1 MKRAGSELQRLV
13 SDAAWALRKGLGPR
27 DLIPMLERVLSR
39 AGAGSAPARFA
50 QQHLARLLVEGA
62 PWRAARLAL
71 DLLRY
76 EEAAE
81 TWAILGLAHTLL
93 GNYRCAKTA
102 YYRALALSPGCP
114 AYSHNLGHLLD
125 VALSRPH
132 DALIHLA
139 RAHRSLPDEPEI
151 TSSYAHALL
160 RAGQPERATRLLRRA
175 LGGNR
180 AAADRILGN
189 WRRAISAGQA
199 GSATH

>member
-1 MKRAGSELQRLV
+1 MKRSGSELQRLV

-76 EEAAE
+76 EDDAD
-81 TWAILGLAHTLL
+81 TWAVLGLAHTLL
-93 GNYRCAKTA
+93 GNYRCARKA

-125 VALSRPH
+125 VALGRPEA
-132 DALIHLA
+132 ALIHLD

-151 TSSYAHALL
+151 ASSYAHALL
-160 RAGQPERATRLLRRA
+160 RVGQAELAARLLTRA
-175 LGGNR
+175 LDGNR
-180 AAADRILGN
+180 RAADRVLAN
-189 WRRAISAGQA
+189 WRRAILAGQA
-199 GSATH
+199 GSTPV

>member
-1 MKRAGSELQRLV
+1 MKRAGSELQQLV

-62 PWRAARLAL
+62 PWRAARLAC

-76 EEAAE
+76 EQDAE
-81 TWAILGLAHTLL
+81 TWATLGLAHTLL
-93 GNYRCAKTA
+93 GNYRCAKQA

-125 VALSRPH
+125 VALGRPH
-132 DALIHLA
+132 DALVHLA
-139 RAHRSLPDEPEI
+139 RAHRSEPDEPEI

-160 RAGQPERATRLLRRA
+160 RAGQPDHAARLLRRA
-175 LGGNR
+175 LGGDRR
-180 AAADRILGN
+180 AVDRVLRS
-189 WRRAISAGQA
+189 WRRAISVGQA
-199 GSATH
+199 GS